1 MTDGDG
7 RTITVTIAIPPK
19 YAVLQVIDFIKGQNE
34 HHRAVAPRMR
44 GRLSDPAQP
53 LCAAHDRPYLYL
65 ATILLYSP
73 EALIFFKPSLML

>member
-34 HHRAVAPRMR
+34 HHRAVASRKPVSLLNWWLRM
-44 GRLSDPAQP
+44 
-53 LCAAHDRPYLYL
+53 
-65 ATILLYSP
+65 I
-73 EALIFFKPSLML
+73 